1 MLPSLKKESTMEKPD
16 EASATRCNTDP
27 YWDALGAVSCVGFVA
42 AMSASAGG
50 WDMPGPQQMTRGDC
64 DRLNATEPR
73 FKAVCLRGGT
83 EPPRSGKY
91 DSKRTGAG
99 AFRCACCGAPLF
111 GSAAKFESG
120 TGWPSFH
127 SPYDASAITYA
138 KDAFIHTEVRCSRC
152 DAHLGHVFGDGPKP
166 TGLRYCINSACLA
179 LDAGTPSNIAGEG
192 GLPWVCHWAL
202 MTALTILACFGVAR
216 ALWRH
221 WGFSLARAARRRAK
235 TTPSLELAAGL

>member
-91 DSKRTGAG
+91 DSKRTGDG

-127 SPYDASAITYA
+127 SPYDASAIRYA
-138 KDAFIHTEVRCSRC
+138 KDALIHTEVRCSRC

-166 TGLRYCINSACLA
+166 TGLHYCINSACLA
-179 LDAGTPSNIAGEG
+179 LDAGTPSNIAGKG
-192 GLPWVCHWAL
+192 GLPWVCHW
-202 MTALTILACFGVAR
+202 R
-216 ALWRH
+216 
-221 WGFSLARAARRRAK
+221 
-235 TTPSLELAAGL
+235 